1 MRSILHWRKMTW
13 ALLLWTVIFVIWSIA
28 ASDNSSAVRDCVN
41 NSSGYLNQH
50 DCQTAADVGTGIGLT
65 LIWGL
70 WFVGFVILSIIWF
83 MTRRKTRLCPVCGED
98 VKKGRTTCARCGFD
112 FAAAAAH
119 AAAAVVPE
127 TKTGDAATYPGGTT
141 GIAGGQIGT
150 STNPP
155 TPGAGERPPFWP
167 PPPGWQP
174 SNT

>member
-1 MRSILHWRKMTW
+1 MRSILRWRKMTW
-13 ALLLWTVIFVIWSIA
+13 ALLLWTGIFIIWSIA
-28 ASDNSSAVRDCVN
+28 GSDNSSAVRDCVN

-70 WFVGFVILSIIWF
+70 WFIGFVILSIVWF
-83 MTRRKTRLCPVCGED
+83 MTRQKTRLCPVCGED

-112 FAAAAAH
+112 FAAAAH
-119 AAAAVVPE
+119 GAAAVVPDA
-127 TKTGDAATYPGGTT
+127 KTGETGATYAGGTA
-141 GIAGGQIGT
+141 GILGGQIAT
-150 STNPP
+150 SNAP
-155 TPGAGERPPFWP
+155 TPGGSEHPPFWP